1 MSKRHRRFANRP
13 PAATGLGAKAQDFN
27 PDYSNVKR
35 DLRRIGALAGF
46 FILVLVV
53 LSFFLR

>member
-1 MSKRHRRFANRP
+1 MAKKFKFRNPS
-13 PAATGLGAKAQDFN
+13 TGLAEFN
-27 PDYSNVKR
+27 PDYSMVKK
-35 DLRRIGALAGF
+35 DLKRIGALAGF